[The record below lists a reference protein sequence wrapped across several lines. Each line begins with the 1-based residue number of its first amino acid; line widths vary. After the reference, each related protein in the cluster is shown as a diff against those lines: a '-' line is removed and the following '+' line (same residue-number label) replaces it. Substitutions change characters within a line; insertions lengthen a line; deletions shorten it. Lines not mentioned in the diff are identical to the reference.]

1 MSTETE
7 YSTQWQ
13 EQAAQRRREREAYR
27 RRQRRIALFCGCLAA
42 FTVVTVFAVVLSTR
56 AGDPPAPP
64 EGATLGAQQNVG
76 TQQNMG
82 ADTSRLPEWIEEDL
96 LPVNEYSRPGTPLPE
111 VKGVVVHYVGNPGT
125 TAWQNKNYFAGL
137 ADSHAT
143 YASSNLIVG
152 LEGEILLCVP
162 LDEVA
167 YCSTVRNYDTI
178 SIEVCHPDES
188 GKFSETTMASLVRL
202 LRYLC
207 VRYGL
212 EREDILRHYDADG
225 KECPMWY
232 VQNPDDW
239 EALRDRVFEDL
250 NDY

>member
-1 MSTETE
+1 MFSTEE
-7 YSTQWQ
+7 YPF
-13 EQAAQRRREREAYR
+13 EERLEEARRLRAEAARKRHRRHAI
-27 RRQRRIALFCGCLAA
+27 QVTAICSGLALVIAAVALAA
-42 FTVVTVFAVVLSTR
+42 FLISRPRNGPDVPDNPDANEK
-56 AGDPPAPP
+56 DPN
-64 EGATLGAQQNVG
+64 LGQTPLTG
-76 TQQNMG
+76 LPDWITQ
-82 ADTSRLPEWIEEDL
+82 DL
-96 LPVNEYSRPGTPLPE
+96 LPVNEYSRPGTALPE
-111 VKGVVVHYVGNPGT
+111 VKGVVVHYVGNPNT

-137 ADSHAT
+137 AESHAT

-152 LEGEILLCVP
+152 LDGEIILCVP
-162 LDEVA
+162 LEEVA

-178 SIEVCHPDES
+178 SIEVCHPDET
-188 GKFSETTMASLVRL
+188 GKFSDTTMDSLIRL

-232 VQNPDDW
+232 VKNPDDW

-250 NDY
+250 NDF

>member
-1 MSTETE
+1 MNIETE
-7 YSTQWQ
+7 ETTQVT
-13 EQAAQRRREREAYR
+13 ERRRARENYRRHQRRV
-27 RRQRRIALFCGCLAA
+27 ALFCGCLAA
-42 FTVVTVFAVVLSTR
+42 FTVVTVFAVALSNR
-56 AGDPPAPP
+56 AGASLPPPQDETP
-64 EGATLGAQQNVG
+64 QG
-76 TQQNMG
+76 
-82 ADTSRLPEWIEEDL
+82 DTAALPEWIEEDL
-96 LPVNEYSRPGTPLPE
+96 LPVNEYSRPGIPLPE
-111 VKGVVVHYVGNPGT
+111 VKGVVVHYVGNPNT

-137 ADSHAT
+137 AQSHAT

-162 LDEVA
+162 LNEVA

-188 GKFSETTMASLVRL
+188 GKFSETTMDSLIRL

-232 VQNPDDW
+232 VKNPDDW
-239 EALRDRVFEDL
+239 EALRDRVFENL
-250 NDY
+250 NNY

>member
-1 MSTETE
+1 MDLKTKENASSAESE
-7 YSTQWQ
+7 
-13 EQAAQRRREREAYR
+13 ERTAPRNNARAAYR
-27 RRQRRIALFCGCLAA
+27 QHQRKAALCCGCLAA
-42 FTVVTVFAVVLSTR
+42 FAVATVFMVVLS
-56 AGDPPAPP
+56 ASPPP
-64 EGATLGAQQNVG
+64 EDGEDKVATGEPQGAGAE
-76 TQQNMG
+76 
-82 ADTSRLPEWIEEDL
+82 LPEWIEEDL
-96 LPVNEYSRPGTPLPE
+96 LPVNEYSRPGTALPE
-111 VKGVVVHYVGNPGT
+111 VKGVVVHYVGNPNT

-137 ADSHAT
+137 AESHAT

-178 SIEVCHPDES
+178 SIEVCHPDET
-188 GKFSETTMASLVRL
+188 GKFSETTMNSLIRL

-232 VQNPDDW
+232 VKNPDDW

-250 NDY
+250 QDY